1 MTVDG
6 EGDAQAPETPE
17 PARGQEGA
25 GEPSGSNP
33 THAADVADVASVASA
48 APSPNLDDPLVAA
61 AASPDR
67 AEAPAPVAPV
77 APTQPVLQ
85 APPRERAPMRAF
97 HWLRDYFLGEDPQ
110 FLAALVPLCFLSMFL
125 FTRHPFR
132 TNFIFDE
139 QEALLANPYVRSVAE
154 AHPKFGW
161 LDAFRRDFWG
171 LGPERSIGSYR
182 PIPDLVWRFLW
193 MCGAREHNPFLHHWV
208 NVLFH
213 GANGA
218 LLMLIVWRVTKRKGV
233 SWLAGMFLVASA
245 VLTEAVSGVVGI
257 SDVFGTFGC
266 LLALLAL
273 TTRMPAMGPL
283 VFLATLFGLFS
294 KESALVCVPMVPLF
308 ALATARDLFPTKPR
322 RIARTLV
329 AFVAAAAAFVFYV
342 EVRRRLFPAPVPH
355 DFTAAANEGRSASH
369 RAFAALMRWYG
380 QPALPRDLLN
390 NPLAATDAP
399 HRIAGAL
406 RVYARGLGQVVFPKT
421 LSGDYSS
428 PQEPV
433 PGSLIFP
440 ESVIGALCMIL
451 PAPIAAVLAL
461 RSYRDAKRAS
471 REAAKAATETESTAL
486 TAAPASPTDP
496 PRSLEVPAS
505 QVDYRPLVAV
515 SLIWVVASYFPV
527 SNIPIVLPTVRAER
541 FWYFPVVGT
550 SILLAI
556 AAARAFER
564 AKRLDARAPSARGLG
579 HAWERLR
586 QKTGLQRAHAVGLF
600 IAAFTLF
607 QSVAARLHA
616 NDYTTDL
623 TFWDATR
630 KAVPRSAKA
639 HLNYSV
645 MKGARGDL
653 EARRAANVIA
663 LELAPEWPMAS
674 IYLGDTLCRMHR
686 APEAWPHYKKGFEMA
701 QNDVNLLSLGL
712 QCLWDEKLITPTPK
726 GAEGEPTPPDSPTR
740 AELRVIAARH
750 PGSWL
755 EWLTNDIVAN
765 GEAHKGVDPKHRPR
779 GYNEGPKE

>member
-1 MTVDG
+1 MDG
-6 EGDAQAPETPE
+6 EGDARAPEGSVAAEALPAQE
-17 PARGQEGA
+17 PASDAGAEGSA
-25 GEPSGSNP
+25 ESSAPEAAVATSPAAPAEPSSAP
-33 THAADVADVASVASA
+33 PAD
-48 APSPNLDDPLVAA
+48 PSPTP
-61 AASPDR
+61 
-67 AEAPAPVAPV
+67 APAD
-77 APTQPVLQ
+77 PTAAQDTT
-85 APPRERAPMRAF
+85 PREPLPTRALR
-97 HWLRDYFLGEDPQ
+97 WLRDYFLGEDPQ
-110 FLAALVPLCFLSMFL
+110 FLAALVPFCFLSMFL

-139 QEALLANPYVRSVAE
+139 QEALLANPYVRSVAD

-161 LDAFRRDFWG
+161 FDAFHRDFWG

-182 PIPDLVWRFLW
+182 PIPNLVWRFLW

-218 LLMLIVWRVTKRKGV
+218 LLTIIVWRVTKRKGV

-273 TTRMPAMGPL
+273 TTRLPAMGPL
-283 VFLATLFGLFS
+283 VFLATLFGLYS

-308 ALATARDLFPTKPR
+308 ALATARDLFPEKPR
-322 RIARTLV
+322 RVARVLV

-342 EVRRRLFPAPVPH
+342 ETRRRLFPAAVPPA
-355 DFTAAANEGRSASH
+355 FTAAANEGRSASH

-380 QPALPRDLLN
+380 QPVLPRDLLN

-406 RVYARGLGQVVFPKT
+406 RVYWRGLGQVVFPKT

-433 PGSLIFP
+433 PATLVFP
-440 ESVIGALCMIL
+440 ESVLGALCMIL
-451 PAPIAAVLAL
+451 PLPVAAALAL
-461 RSYRDAKRAS
+461 RSYRAGKAKPAEATKPAADS
-471 REAAKAATETESTAL
+471 PYREPAEP
-486 TAAPASPTDP
+486 APAVVAG
-496 PRSLEVPAS
+496 SLEVAPD

-515 SLIWVVASYFPV
+515 SLVWVIASYFPV

-556 AAARAFER
+556 AAVRAFER
-564 AKRLDARAPSARGLG
+564 ARALDVAPPAGG
-579 HAWERLR
+579 AWETVR
-586 QKTGLQRAHAVGLF
+586 QKTGLRRAHAVGLF
-600 IAAFTLF
+600 VAAFTLF

-653 EARRAANVIA
+653 ESRRAANVIA

-674 IYLGDTLCRMHR
+674 IYLGDTLCRLHR
-686 APEAWPHYKKGFEMA
+686 APEAVPHYKRGFELA
-701 QNDVNLLSLGL
+701 PNDINLIALAL
-712 QCLWDEKLITPTPK
+712 QCLWDEKMLVADAPLR
-726 GAEGEPTPPDSPTR
+726 S
-740 AELRVIAARH
+740 ELDELGNKN

-755 EWLTNDIVAN
+755 DYLVKDILAH
-765 GEAHKGVDPKHRPR
+765 GEEHNGVDPKHRPR